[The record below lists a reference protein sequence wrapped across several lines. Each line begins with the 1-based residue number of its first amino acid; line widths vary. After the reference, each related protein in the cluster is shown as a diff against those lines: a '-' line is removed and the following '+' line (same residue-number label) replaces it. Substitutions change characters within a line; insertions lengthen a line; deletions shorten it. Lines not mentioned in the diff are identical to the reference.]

1 MLRMKNQLS
10 DLRGKYRKTFE
21 VSLILALS
29 FLIMAFKFWPEMQK
43 QEVEFDT
50 PQELFTVED
59 ILQTNHE
66 NKPPPPPKPVIPVE
80 APSDNLLEDIE
91 LSATEIDEDVD
102 EPLPPAMNENRTVV
116 EEEPAIF
123 RAVEEMPEPIGG
135 IGEIQKK
142 IIYPEIAKRAETEGR
157 VYIKAVI
164 NEIGDVTQVEVLK
177 GIGSGCDEAA
187 MEAVRQ
193 TKFKP
198 GKQRG
203 KPVKVQITVPVF
215 FKLR

>member
-1 MLRMKNQLS
+1 MLRMKNHLS

-21 VSLILALS
+21 ISLILALS
-29 FLIMAFKFWPEMQK
+29 FLIMAFKFWPEMQE

-164 NEIGDVTQVEVLK
+164 NETGDVSQVEVLK

-203 KPVKVQITVPVF
+203 KPVKVQITIPVF